1 MIFKNAS
8 AISEAGNEKLCGG
21 ISELKLPP
29 CTPSEL
35 KKREKSK
42 GFKLMILLLSGLV
55 GLILVMS
62 LLIINRLRRQRT
74 VTSSESSSRKDLLLN
89 VSYESLVKATGGFS
103 SANLIDQTFIAV
115 KVLFLHQRGALK
127 SFMAECQALRNIR
140 HRNLVKIITACST
153 SDFQGNYFRA
163 LVYEFMHHGSL
174 ESWLNIAIDVA
185 SALEYLHHHCKKPIV
200 HCDLKPSNVLL
211 DNDMTAHMGDF
222 GLTRFIPEVM
232 SSNQCSS
239 VGLKGTVGYATPAE
253 AQVRSD
259 CTQNNTGYSCW
270 RFLQGKDPPVTCLQR
285 DWIFTIL
292 LKWHCQIKYYKS

>member
-1 MIFKNAS
+1 MVGLVAQSFNWSYTIGCRQSEKHSTSRLIEERVIRRNSKLTGLEYLNLSINSFHGPIHPRLSSLKDGDVPRKMIFKNAS

-103 SANLIDQTFIAV
+103 SANLIGT
-115 KVLFLHQRGALK
+115 G
-127 SFMAECQALRNIR
+127 SF
-140 HRNLVKIITACST
+140 
-153 SDFQGNYFRA
+153 G
-163 LVYEFMHHGSL
+163 
-174 ESWLNIAIDVA
+174 
-185 SALEYLHHHCKKPIV
+185 
-200 HCDLKPSNVLL
+200 
-211 DNDMTAHMGDF
+211 
-222 GLTRFIPEVM
+222 
-232 SSNQCSS
+232 
-239 VGLKGTVGYATPAE
+239 
-253 AQVRSD
+253 
-259 CTQNNTGYSCW
+259 
-270 RFLQGKDPPVTCLQR
+270 
-285 DWIFTIL
+285 
-292 LKWHCQIKYYKS
+292 